1 MAETPTT
8 LPSPTDPDA
17 GTAGGRSRMTAATGD
32 FAHRNRGILV
42 AYGLVV
48 TLFVVGTIHS
58 LGYASPTNIR
68 SLLVYGSTIGIA
80 AFGQSLCILTG
91 GIDLSIPWTMT
102 GAAVITAKLTGSGH
116 SLVLVLLVIAVL
128 AVLVGLVNGVTV
140 AYASVPPIIMTLGT
154 NGALQGLV
162 LVYTNGGGSATAP
175 AGLQRWLG
183 SDLLSFLPKQ
193 VLIWLVIIVAATLI
207 LTRGTLGKRLYAVG
221 TNANAAFLAGNNI
234 RRTLVLPYVI
244 SALSGALAGI
254 LLMGFSGGA
263 YFTLGDPY
271 LFATAAAVAVG
282 GASILG
288 GTGHY
293 LGTVAGALTLTL
305 IVSLLTLLNV
315 GQAWLNIAY
324 GFILL
329 FALVIA
335 TPRARRA

>member
-1 MAETPTT
+1 MAS
-8 LPSPTDPDA
+8 LPA
-17 GTAGGRSRMTAATGD
+17 
-32 FAHRNRGILV
+32 FVLRNRAIFV
-42 AYGLVV
+42 AYGLVLA
-48 TLFVVGTIHS
+48 LFVAGTIHS
-58 LGYASPTNIR
+58 LGYAAPTNIR
-68 SLLVYGSTIGIA
+68 SLLIYGSTIGIA

-102 GAAVITAKLTGSGH
+102 GAAVLCAKLGGGGGSD
-116 SLVLVLLVIAVL
+116 LAEVLVLIALL
-128 AVLVGLVNGVTV
+128 AVAVGIVNGVIV
-140 AYASVPPIIMTLGT
+140 AYASVPPIIMTLGM
-154 NGALQGLV
+154 NGVLQGLV

-175 AGLQRWLG
+175 PGLEHWLRT
-183 SDLLSFLPKQ
+183 DLFGVVPKQ
-193 VLIWLVIIVAATLI
+193 VLIWAAITVVATLI
-207 LTRGTLGKRLYAVG
+207 LTRGTLGKRLYAIG
-221 TNANAAFLAGNNI
+221 TNANAAHLAGNNV
-234 RRTLVLPYVI
+234 RRTLVIPYVI
-244 SALSGALAGI
+244 SAVSGALAGV

-324 GFILL
+324 GLILL
-329 FALVIA
+329 LALVLA

>member
-1 MAETPTT
+1 M
-8 LPSPTDPDA
+8 SPV
-17 GTAGGRSRMTAATGD
+17 SD
-32 FAHRNRGILV
+32 FALRNRAILV
-42 AYGLVV
+42 AYGLVLV
-48 TLFVVGTIHS
+48 LFVAGTIHS
-58 LGYASPTNIR
+58 VGYAAPTNIR
-68 SLLVYGSTIGIA
+68 SLLIYGSTIGIA

-102 GAAVITAKLTGSGH
+102 GAAVLCAKLGGDGG
-116 SLVLVLLVIAVL
+116 LAQVLLLIAAL

-140 AYASVPPIIMTLGT
+140 AYAGVPPIIMTLGM
-154 NGALQGLV
+154 NGVLQGLV

-175 AGLQRWLG
+175 GGLEHWLRT
-183 SDLLSFLPKQ
+183 DLFGFMPKQ
-193 VLIWLVIIVAATLI
+193 VLIWLAITVIATLV
-207 LTRGTLGKRLYAVG
+207 LTRGTLGKRLYAIG
-221 TNANAAFLAGNNI
+221 TNPSAAYLAGNNVK
-234 RRTLVLPYVI
+234 RTLVIPYVI
-244 SALSGALAGI
+244 SALSGALAGV

-324 GFILL
+324 GLILL
-329 FALVIA
+329 LALVIA